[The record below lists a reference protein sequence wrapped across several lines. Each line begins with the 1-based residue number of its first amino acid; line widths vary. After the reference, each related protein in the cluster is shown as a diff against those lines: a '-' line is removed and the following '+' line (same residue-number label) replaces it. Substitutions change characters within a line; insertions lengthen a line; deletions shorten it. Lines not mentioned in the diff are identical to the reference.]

1 MGKTNDKKSEMY
13 TEVFELLSYMDKTIV
28 MKISV
33 EIVLGEFYKIE
44 DLQNVIKEEEA
55 YDTK

>member
-1 MGKTNDKKSEMY
+1 MDEVDEKNVEEEKKMLY
-13 TEVFELLSYMDKTIV
+13 NMCCRGISYLEG
-28 MKISV
+28 
-33 EIVLGEFYKIE
+33 EIVLGEFYKIK